1 MSRIRTGR
9 PNGRSPLAREDKA
22 GAVDFHANLLTDI
35 IEKIDRLRRG
45 AETRK
50 DILMRIVREYPE

>member
-1 MSRIRTGR
+1 MKDVPI
-9 PNGRSPLAREDKA
+9 
-22 GAVDFHANLLTDI
+22 DI
-35 IEKIDRLRRG
+35 IEKLDRLRQG